1 MNNEK
6 PMPLKDLPAYLE
18 SVREHGQ
25 GDYVPVVD
33 MGMIVDDRP
42 RRGLRMAAYST
53 ALCLFVAIGIVAYN
67 STERIVIDA
76 ADLGPQAVAEIIRD
90 QGGRAFSVTENDDGT
105 HEVRVFTFK
114 RMSSFLEQLR
124 KNKEFK
130 KVEVK

>member
-6 PMPLKDLPAYLE
+6 PMPLKDLPAYLD

-42 RRGLRMAAYST
+42 RRRLRLAAYST

-130 KVEVK
+130 KVEIK

>member
-1 MNNEK
+1 
-6 PMPLKDLPAYLE
+6 MPLKDLPAYLE

-42 RRGLRMAAYST
+42 RRRLRMAAYST

-67 STERIVIDA
+67 STERIIIDA

>member
-1 MNNEK
+1 
-6 PMPLKDLPAYLE
+6 MPLKDLPAYLD

-42 RRGLRMAAYST
+42 RRRLRLAAYST

-130 KVEVK
+130 KVEIK

>member
-1 MNNEK
+1 
-6 PMPLKDLPAYLE
+6 MPLKDLPAYLD

-25 GDYVPVVD
+25 GDYVPVVE

-42 RRGLRMAAYST
+42 RRRLRMAAYST
-53 ALCLFVAIGIVAYN
+53 ALCLFVAMGIVAYN

-76 ADLGPQAVAEIIRD
+76 SDLGPKAVAEIIRE

>member
-6 PMPLKDLPAYLE
+6 PMPLKDLPAYLD

-42 RRGLRMAAYST
+42 RRGLRLAAYST
-53 ALCLFVAIGIVAYN
+53 ALCLFVALGAVAYN
-67 STERIVIDA
+67 STERVVIDA
-76 ADLGPQAVAEIIRD
+76 AGLGPQAVAEIIRD
-90 QGGRAFSVTENDDGT
+90 QGGRAFSVKENDDGT